1 MNSDLSVFNIPTD
14 LLSRFEPT
22 EKVQEEQLLN
32 QVKEEE
38 DTTAINARA
47 LERLQ
52 IQEERLQDENGNLTC
67 RTCDLTFNSSQRE
80 EQRLHFNSDWHRYNI
95 KRRLV
100 LNAQP
105 VSFEEFEGLLAGK
118 FGCSV
123 IHAININDSIKTDLT
138 ESISGSESESETSDV
153 EDDDEKKDKIETLVD
168 KQQEQEEVVA
178 PKADLLP
185 VMKKYTALCWF
196 RLKDDVSQHYGIYRH
211 LLTQP
216 NVESVERIQASQFKG
231 KKRMWAIIMIGG
243 GHFAGS
249 IMDVEKSGRSE
260 SLVKVLYHKTFHRYT
275 STCANICKKT
285 VSNDLTSF

>member
-22 EKVQEEQLLN
+22 EKAQEEQLLN

-105 VSFEEFEGLLAGK
+105 VTFEEFEVLLAGK

-123 IHAININDSIKTDLT
+123 THTIIINKSIKKIDLT
-138 ESISGSESESETSDV
+138 ESLSGSESESETSDV
-153 EDDDEKKDKIETLVD
+153 QDDDEKKDKIETLVD
-168 KQQEQEEVVA
+168 KQQEQEQEQVVA

-260 SLVKVLYHKTFHRYT
+260 NLVKVLYHKTFHRYT
-275 STCANICKKT
+275 STC
-285 VSNDLTSF
+285 SNMYKRAMI